1 MRKKP
6 VLAKP
11 QYKVYMD
18 SIWGY
23 KYVFMLGDLDKALE
37 LNPDGVFALYM
48 RKGQL
53 AKALD
58 DCNGLLEHNPNVAYM
73 IRKRL
78 FMQSEDSNA
87 MDEQIQQSRGP
98 TR

>member
-11 QYKVYMD
+11 KYKVYMD

-48 RKGQL
+48 RKG
-53 AKALD
+53 
-58 DCNGLLEHNPNVAYM
+58 
-73 IRKRL
+73 
-78 FMQSEDSNA
+78 
-87 MDEQIQQSRGP
+87 
-98 TR
+98 